1 GSPFWAQKGTFF
13 KCSDKNE
20 SFYLQK
26 VCFSDKENLP
36 HPKIGKTQH
45 NAFLWVALENS
56 TQRFPMGR
64 VGKLN
69 TTLSYGSRWKTQHN
83 AFLWVA
89 LENSTQRFP
98 MGRVVGWELSFT
110 EDFVVIPTIDLE
122 IQLFV
127 GLVMIESVLLSL
139 NAGLSRALENSGVSL
154 PLALDG
160 KRDLSLGIFVEFF
173 ERSP

>member
-1 GSPFWAQKGTFF
+1 M
-13 KCSDKNE
+13 
-20 SFYLQK
+20 QK

-45 NAFLWVALENS
+45 NAFLKLNASLRS
-56 TQRFPMGR
+56 AGR

-98 MGRVVGWELSFT
+98 MGRVGKLNTTLSYGSRCGAGTKFYRG
-110 EDFVVIPTIDLE
+110 FVVTPTDLY
-122 IQLFV
+122 
-127 GLVMIESVLLSL
+127 
-139 NAGLSRALENSGVSL
+139 
-154 PLALDG
+154 
-160 KRDLSLGIFVEFF
+160 
-173 ERSP
+173 